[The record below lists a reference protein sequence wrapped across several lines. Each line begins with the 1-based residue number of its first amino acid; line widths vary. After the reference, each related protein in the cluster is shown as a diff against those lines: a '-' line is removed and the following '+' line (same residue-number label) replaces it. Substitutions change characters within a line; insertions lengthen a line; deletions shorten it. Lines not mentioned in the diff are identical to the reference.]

1 MCAAAQQNCNSNCD
15 GICDATLHQIPFTIK
30 TASLIVPLTL
40 CMNMHRST
48 LVYTYSVSG
57 HATELTCQR
66 EVEGHTAT
74 GTLAWPGQLIGSAC
88 CNLITTALLQ
98 ARPLQSIHASSLQ
111 PISTRHFCRRDRRV
125 EWRRRGLQAMFY
137 IPLVRRMCLQRWSP
151 FFAFNTS
158 RAEAILGP
166 PPGSGPKMQKCS
178 EASRGRP
185 QGAMP
190 KPPHDFRNI
199 TPTSATTLVS
209 QHPQP
214 TMNTPMAMKMVT

>member
-137 IPLVRRMCLQRWSP
+137 IPLVRRMCLQSSLAALKERSSEVLRVAVACLNAEP
-151 FFAFNTS
+151 FVLCAVSFLKLLRVVTADPAPCFHY
-158 RAEAILGP
+158 P
-166 PPGSGPKMQKCS
+166 
-178 EASRGRP
+178 
-185 QGAMP
+185 
-190 KPPHDFRNI
+190 I
-199 TPTSATTLVS
+199 TV
-209 QHPQP
+209 
-214 TMNTPMAMKMVT
+214 